1 MTKHDYK
8 TYMKDR
14 QIIIKINRKLAR
26 LGYPLLV
33 VPYKV
38 KAPKPVSKIGWLDFY
53 SNLKHQNLS
62 EVN

>member
-14 QIIIKINRKLAR
+14 QIIIKINHKLTR

-33 VPYKV
+33 VPQKV
-38 KAPKPVSKIGWLDFY
+38 KAPKPVCKIGWLDFY
-53 SNLKHQNLS
+53 SNLKHQNL
-62 EVN
+62 VC